1 MLHTIR
7 QITNNDEK
15 WRQILR
21 GLNKTFYH
29 QTVTT
34 QQIEDYLSKNVG
46 RDLDKVFDQYLRD
59 TKIPVLEYS
68 VEKNKISYRWSNC
81 VDGFDMPVK
90 VTVDGGKE
98 EFIYPTSTW
107 KTIKS
112 KSELKVNENFYVT
125 MKAIGK

>member
-1 MLHTIR
+1 L
-7 QITNNDEK
+7 NDDDK

-34 QQIEDYLSKNVG
+34 QQIEEYLSKNVG

-59 TKIPVLEYS
+59 VRIPVLEYS
-68 VEKNKISYRWSNC
+68 VEKNKMSYRWSNC

-98 EFIYPTSTW
+98 EFIYPTTNW
-107 KTIKS
+107 KVMRGNG
-112 KSELKVNENFYVT
+112 ELKADENFYIT
-125 MKAIGK
+125 TKAVSK